1 MRAWSVSAADV
12 LVAGGRTAA
21 GEEAVAR
28 AEAVACA
35 HCGLD
40 VPAGLVDT
48 AARFQFCCTGCRA
61 AYAILHEHG
70 LDRYYDFAE
79 RRGAPVR
86 ATGRGFEEY
95 DHPVFQDLYVRALP
109 GGLAEVD
116 LYLEGVHC
124 ASCVW
129 LVERT
134 PLVIPGVVSAELQ
147 IRRSLARVRWD
158 PTTVRLS
165 AIARTLDSLGYT
177 PHPFRGVVRDAVRR
191 AEDRAM
197 LVRIGVAGAIAINV
211 MLAALALYSGWT
223 GGMDAQ
229 LTRFFRWVSLLL
241 VTPALIWPGRVFF
254 TGAWSALRARTLHM
268 DVPIA
273 LGLLAGYLQGAVNTI
288 GGSGP
293 VYFDGLATLVFALL
307 VGRYL
312 QQRGQRAAADSTELL
327 FSLTPGTARVIDDS
341 GEVREVPSQALLP
354 GMRMAVRAGETF
366 AADGVILN
374 GDTQLDLSLL
384 TGESRPVAVRAGDE
398 VFAGTVNL
406 SAPVEVRAT
415 QTGEASRVA
424 KIMRQVE
431 ESASRRAP
439 VVELANRTA
448 VWFVGVVLALAVV
461 TFVAWQVIDPSRA
474 VDAAVALL
482 IVTCPCALALS
493 TPLAVSVAVGR
504 AARMGMFVKG
514 GDALERLG
522 RAGWM
527 YLDKTG
533 TITEG
538 RTALV
543 RWDGPDWVRSLVL
556 ALEQGSSHPI
566 ASAFRAAWPEVEP
579 AAIDGVTH
587 VMGGGI
593 VGTAGERQVVVGS
606 PAFVGRY
613 AALAGDDTGDA
624 RTPIVVAVDG
634 VVVARASIG
643 DPVRSD
649 ARESIAAL
657 RERGWSI
664 GILSGDSPSVVR
676 SVGAAVGVPEG
687 DCIGAATPEEKRRV
701 IETAR
706 QRALV
711 VMVGDGVNDAA
722 AMAAASVGVGVHGGA
737 EACLASADVYLTRPG
752 LDALVRLTDG
762 ARRTLRVIERNVAFS
777 LAYNVI
783 GATLAMTG
791 RLTPLVASILMPTSS
806 LTVVLAS
813 WRARTFREEE

>member
-1 MRAWSVSAADV
+1 MWAAEALFTDDRAIPRADV
-12 LVAGGRTAA
+12 IC
-21 GEEAVAR
+21 
-28 AEAVACA
+28 ACA

-40 VPAGLVDT
+40 VPAGLIDP
-48 AARFQFCCTGCRA
+48 AAGLQFCCTGCRA
-61 AYAILHEHG
+61 AYAILHDHG
-70 LDRYYDFAE
+70 LDRYYDFTE

-86 ATGRGFEEY
+86 ATGRGFDEF
-95 DHPVFQDLYVRALP
+95 DHPVFQDLYVRAVT
-109 GGLAEVD
+109 GGLVEVE

-129 LVERT
+129 LVERA
-134 PLVIPGVVSAELQ
+134 PLVIPGVVTAELQ

-158 PTTVRLS
+158 PTAVRLS

-177 PHPFRGVVRDAVRR
+177 PHPFRGVVRDAMRR

-223 GGMDAQ
+223 GGMDEQ

-241 VTPALIWPGRVFF
+241 VTPAMVWPGRVFF

-273 LGLLAGYLQGAVNTI
+273 LGLLAGYVQGAVNTI
-288 GGSGP
+288 SGSGP
-293 VYFDGLATLVFALL
+293 VYFDGLATLIFALL

-327 FSLTPGTARVIDDS
+327 FALTPGTSRVVDES
-341 GEVREVPSQALLP
+341 GAVHEVPAQALLP

-366 AADGVILN
+366 AADGVIVS
-374 GDTQLDLSLL
+374 GSTRLDLSLL
-384 TGESRPVAVRAGDE
+384 TGESRPIAARSGDE

-424 KIMRQVE
+424 KLMRQVE
-431 ESASRRAP
+431 ESATRRAP

-448 VWFVGVVLALAVV
+448 VWFVGVVLALALV
-461 TFVAWQVIDPSRA
+461 TFVAWRVIEPSRA

-514 GDALERLG
+514 GDALESLG
-522 RAGWM
+522 RTGRM

-543 RWDGPDWVRSLVL
+543 GWDGPDWVRPLIL
-556 ALEQGSSHPI
+556 ALERGASHPI
-566 ASAFRAAWPEVEP
+566 ANAFRVAWPDLAP
-579 AAIDGVTH
+579 AVVDDVVH
-587 VMGGGI
+587 VVGGGI
-593 VGTAGERQVVVGS
+593 IGTAAGREVAIGSPSFAERYAGPVTQESNGAATPVVVVVDG
-606 PAFVGRY
+606 AVVGR
-613 AALAGDDTGDA
+613 AW
-624 RTPIVVAVDG
+624 
-634 VVVARASIG
+634 IG
-643 DPVRSD
+643 DPVRGD
-649 ARESIAAL
+649 ARASIARL
-657 RERGWSI
+657 RDRGWSI
-664 GILSGDSPSVVR
+664 GILSGDSPSVAR
-676 SVGAAVGVPEG
+676 SVGAAVGVPDRE
-687 DCIGAATPEEKRRV
+687 CIGAATPEAKRAIV
-701 IETAR
+701 EAA
-706 QRALV
+706 RALGPV

-722 AMAAASVGVGVHGGA
+722 AMAAATVGIGVHGGA
-737 EACLASADVYLTRPG
+737 EACLATADVYLTRPG
-752 LDALVRLTDG
+752 LDAVVRLTDG

-777 LAYNVI
+777 LAYNVV
-783 GATLAMTG
+783 GAGLAMTG
-791 RLTPLVASILMPTSS
+791 RLTPLAAALLMPASS

-813 WRARTFREEE
+813 WRARTFREDS